1 MGKLHVMNHP
11 LITHKITKLRD
22 INTNMKDF
30 REIVEEIATLVFY
43 EATRETSLST
53 VEVETPNGV
62 FECGT
67 SSVDFGI
74 IPILRAGIGMVN
86 GIHDMMPNAKVGHIG
101 LYRDEET
108 LEPVEYFCKLPANVE
123 ELEIFLIDPMLATG
137 GTAVDAI
144 KMLKQKGVTNIKFL
158 CLISCPEGVA
168 RVQREHPDV
177 DIYTASHD
185 EKLNE
190 KGYIIPGLGDAGDRL
205 FGTK

>member
-1 MGKLHVMNHP
+1 MDTLHVLNHP
-11 LITHKITKLRD
+11 LITHKITLLRD
-22 INTNMKDF
+22 VNTGTKDF
-30 REIVEEIATLVFY
+30 RAIVEEIATLIFY
-43 EATRETSLST
+43 EATKNTPLTKTSID
-53 VEVETPNGV
+53 TPNGT
-62 FECGT
+62 FECEI
-67 SSVDFGI
+67 SDVKFGI

-86 GIHDMMPNAKVGHIG
+86 GIHNMMPQAKVGHIG

-108 LEPVEYFCKLPANVE
+108 LEPVEYYCKLPANSE

-144 KMLKQKGVTNIKFL
+144 NKLKEKGVTNIKFL

-168 RVQREHPDV
+168 KVQHYHPDV
-177 DIYTASHD
+177 EIYSASHD

>member
-1 MGKLHVMNHP
+1 MSTLHITTHP
-11 LITHKITKLRD
+11 LITHKITMLRD
-22 INTNMKDF
+22 INTGTKDF
-30 REIVEEIATLVFY
+30 REVVEEIATLVFY
-43 EATRETSLST
+43 EATRDTPLT
-53 VEVETPNGV
+53 KIPVHTPNGTFDCQV
-62 FECGT
+62 SE
-67 SSVDFGI
+67 VKFGI

-86 GIHDMMPNAKVGHIG
+86 GIHNMMPQAKVGHIG

-108 LEPVEYFCKLPANVE
+108 LEPVEYFCKLPENAE

-144 KMLKQKGVTNIKFL
+144 RMLKEKGVKNIKFL
-158 CLISCPEGVA
+158 CLISCPEGVEK
-168 RVQREHPDV
+168 VQKIHPDV